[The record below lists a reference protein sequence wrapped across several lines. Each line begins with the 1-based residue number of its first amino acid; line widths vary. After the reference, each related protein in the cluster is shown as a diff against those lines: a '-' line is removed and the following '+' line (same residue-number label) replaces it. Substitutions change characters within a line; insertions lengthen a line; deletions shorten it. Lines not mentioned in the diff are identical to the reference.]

1 MSRTLGIVSHNQTAR
16 KWLTVLRQWEKTDSE
31 TLPRPIRAV
40 CTNALENSTAKF
52 LITIPDHPYL
62 LLKASLLKST
72 AEPGQIAVSFEP
84 AAPPDTM
91 PLLIDACG
99 LTERET
105 DITDRRAFNKGDRGG
120 LAHFRLYSA
129 GSFEVNF
136 CKNGDGKPPRADV
149 EDALL
154 CTGISIMPAVRSAG
168 YPLFLSKLI
177 QALNGIPFFKSA
189 EPQIIIG
196 I

>member
-16 KWLTVLRQWEKTDSE
+16 KWLKVLRQWEKTDSE

-40 CTNALENSTAKF
+40 CTNTLENSTAKV

-84 AAPPDTM
+84 AAPLDTM
-91 PLLIDACG
+91 PLLIDPCG

-105 DITDRRAFNKGDRGG
+105 GSRRELMWK
-120 LAHFRLYSA
+120 
-129 GSFEVNF
+129 
-136 CKNGDGKPPRADV
+136 
-149 EDALL
+149 
-154 CTGISIMPAVRSAG
+154 M
-168 YPLFLSKLI
+168 LSYVL
-177 QALNGIPFFKSA
+177 
-189 EPQIIIG
+189 E
-196 I
+196 